1 MEIDHI
7 FIFSGGTGQEV
18 DALIDFGFS
27 EGSSRVH
34 PGQGTVNR
42 KIYFENFFLEIVWV
56 HNESEIRGEN
66 TQKTKLWERAN
77 FLSNEHS
84 RFGLGFVNT
93 PDTDELFE
101 NSIKYQ
107 PDYFPKGTHFDIIT
121 NEVEFY
127 LPWTFRL
134 PSGIQKQRSDEPTDH
149 QNGIRKLTK
158 AIFGLNTTEPGIGFT
173 KTIEKYSNVRFTP
186 NSKNT
191 LTLEFDNR
199 IKGKIETFDQLDLVI
214 KY

>member
-1 MEIDHI
+1 MKIDHI
-7 FIFSGGTGQEV
+7 FIFSCDNGKEV

-56 HNESEIRGEN
+56 HNEAEIKSDN
-66 TQKTKLWERAN
+66 VQKTKLWERSN
-77 FLSNEHS
+77 FLTNGYS
-84 RFGLGFVNT
+84 RFGLGFTNT
-93 PDTDELFE
+93 PDTDKLFA

-107 PDYFPKGTHFDIIT
+107 PDYFPKGAYFEIIA
-121 NEVEFY
+121 NDQNFC

-134 PSGIQKQRSDEPTDH
+134 PVLPPKKSDEPIDH
-149 QNGIRKLTK
+149 NNGIRKLTK
-158 AIFGLNTTEPGIGFT
+158 VSFDLSSKESENEFVRE
-173 KTIEKYSNVRFTP
+173 IESNSDIRFITGSE
-186 NSKNT
+186 NI
-191 LTLEFDNR
+191 LTLEFDNVS
-199 IKGKIETFDQLDLVI
+199 KGVVKKFDSLDLVI